1 MSEHQ
6 DRGEAHLAGLLP
18 TFLTPLTI
26 KGRQLLA
33 IRVATEE
40 IGRLLA
46 RVRELEAKLLEAEDA
61 RDLFRREIMQH
72 HEEGE

>member
-6 DRGEAHLAGLLP
+6 DRGEAHLAGLLS
-18 TFLTPLTI
+18 TFLTPITT
-26 KGRQLLA
+26 KGRQLRA

-46 RVRELEAKLLEAEDA
+46 RVEELEAWLLEAEDA

-72 HEEGE
+72 HEEE

>member
-46 RVRELEAKLLEAEDA
+46 RVE
-61 RDLFRREIMQH
+61 
-72 HEEGE
+72 